1 MNLLSSEMSANTS
14 QLVSALLSVGR
25 LVCLSTLHLGYAEHI
40 HVEPAVSPNLLH
52 AQVTLGPSQLYT
64 LMQCVLALIA
74 GFL

>member
-14 QLVSALLSVGR
+14 QLLSALLSVGR

-40 HVEPAVSPNLLH
+40 EPAVSPNLLH